1 MSLRFYTGASG
12 AGKSTG
18 LYKEIIQRSRK
29 EPDRNFLII
38 VPDQFTMQTQMDLVT
53 MHPCKGIMNIDV
65 LSFGRLSH
73 RIIEEV
79 GADERPVLDDTGKSL
94 VLRKIA
100 GKLKGETSVIGGNL
114 NKTGYIHEVKS
125 AISEFMQY
133 GIGVEE
139 LEKLTDYSRK
149 RGQLYH
155 KLKDLGVL
163 YQGFRDFIRE
173 KYITTEETLDVL
185 ARLLP
190 KSELVRGSVIA
201 FDGFTGFTPVQNRV
215 LQQLMGLA
223 GEVIVS
229 VVMDGSEDMYDEK
242 EEQNLFHLSKKTV
255 ASLSRLAAE
264 AKVARGEDVILT
276 ADPVPRFR
284 YT

>member
-1 MSLRFYTGASG
+1 M
-12 AGKSTG
+12 
-18 LYKEIIQRSRK
+18 
-29 EPDRNFLII
+29 
-38 VPDQFTMQTQMDLVT
+38 
-53 MHPCKGIMNIDV
+53 
-65 LSFGRLSH
+65 
-73 RIIEEV
+73 
-79 GADERPVLDDTGKSL
+79 
-94 VLRKIA
+94 
-100 GKLKGETSVIGGNL
+100 
-114 NKTGYIHEVKS
+114 
-125 AISEFMQY
+125 
-133 GIGVEE
+133 
-139 LEKLTDYSRK
+139 
-149 RGQLYH
+149 
-155 KLKDLGVL
+155 
-163 YQGFRDFIRE
+163 
-173 KYITTEETLDVL
+173 L

-284 YT
+284 ENPSMAHLEKQLFRYPSRPYEGGLRLG

>member
-1 MSLRFYTGASG
+1 M
-12 AGKSTG
+12 
-18 LYKEIIQRSRK
+18 
-29 EPDRNFLII
+29 
-38 VPDQFTMQTQMDLVT
+38 
-53 MHPCKGIMNIDV
+53 
-65 LSFGRLSH
+65 
-73 RIIEEV
+73 
-79 GADERPVLDDTGKSL
+79 
-94 VLRKIA
+94 
-100 GKLKGETSVIGGNL
+100 
-114 NKTGYIHEVKS
+114 
-125 AISEFMQY
+125 
-133 GIGVEE
+133 
-139 LEKLTDYSRK
+139 
-149 RGQLYH
+149 
-155 KLKDLGVL
+155 L
-163 YQGFRDFIRE
+163 YQGFRDFTRE

-264 AKVARGEDVILT
+264 AKVARG
-276 ADPVPRFR
+276 RM
-284 YT
+284 